1 MAQSVGI
8 LRIWWKGVKYDCTK
22 GSSIRLPTYQNVTQV
37 AGDTAHRSENFQP
50 GEVKAT
56 PLLLKGQSLAAFN
69 PGSEGELQVQAD
81 TGQVWTFP
89 DAFLLSAPT
98 MTDDG
103 GKMPVTWNSSTYTEL
118 LK

>member
-8 LRIWWKGVKYDCTK
+8 LTIWWKGVKYDCAK
-22 GSSIRLPTYQNVTQV
+22 GSSLRLPGMQNVTQV
-37 AGDTAHRSENFQP
+37 AGTTAHRSQQFQP

-56 PLLLKGQSLAAFN
+56 PLLLKGQSLAAFI
-69 PGSEGELQVQAD
+69 PDDEGELQAQAD
-81 TGQVWTFP
+81 TGQVWTLP

-103 GKMPVTWNSSTYTEL
+103 GKMPVTWNCSTYTEL